1 MKDVKFINKG
11 DFISFIR
18 QKDYIWEKYL
28 DEGGLGKTVLIRDPV
43 IDEYF
48 VCKKYEPQPFINKL
62 EYYENFKNEI
72 KIMHRLFHNNIVR
85 IFNYYL
91 YPSKVTGFILM
102 DYINGENIESYLIW
116 SPEEINNLFGQTID
130 AFSYLEKFNI
140 LHRDIRPK
148 NILITKEKTV
158 KIIDFGFG
166 KQILSSNDFDKS
178 ISLNWLY
185 EKPDDFNNS
194 IYDFK
199 TEIYFVGK
207 LFETIIN
214 NYNISGFKYIDLL
227 KKMTIKSHDERI
239 NSFEQVKDFIL
250 NNSYIFDEY
259 FDYSEKRRFQDFM
272 DEIIPIFGEINA
284 DANYFNNIDQLVIEL
299 EDILKNNYLDNYIQ
313 NNTDILRAFVKG
325 NYTFYSNR
333 KVDVDS
339 LKSFIQLIRTSNTEK
354 KNMIKLGIV
363 NRLRVIKRMEIQE
376 KTFAD
381 DIPF

>member
-1 MKDVKFINKG
+1 LEFKNKG
-11 DFISFIR
+11 AIINFIR
-18 QKDYIWEKYL
+18 QKDYIWEKFL
-28 DEGGLGKTVLIRDPV
+28 DEGGLGKTALIRDPV

-48 VCKKYEPQPFINKL
+48 VCKKYEPQPYINKL

-85 IFNYYL
+85 IFNSYL
-91 YPSKVTGFILM
+91 YPSQVTGYILM
-102 DYINGENIESYLIW
+102 DYIDGENIESYLIC
-116 SPEEINNLFGQTID
+116 SPEEINNLFNQTID

-199 TEIYFVGK
+199 TEIYFIGK
-207 LFETIIN
+207 LFETIIS

-239 NSFEQVKDFIL
+239 DSFEQVKDFIL

-259 FDYSEKRRFQDFM
+259 FNYSEKQRFQDFM
-272 DEIIPIFGEINA
+272 DEIIPIFGEINT

-299 EDILKNNYLDNYIQ
+299 EDILKNNYLDNYVQ
-313 NNTDILRAFVKG
+313 NNIDISRAFVKG
-325 NYTFYSNR
+325 NYTFYSHK

-354 KNMIKLGIV
+354 KNMIKLGII
-363 NRLRVIKRMEIQE
+363 NRLRVIKRMEKQE

>member
-1 MKDVKFINKG
+1 MEFKNKG
-11 DFISFIR
+11 DNINFIR
-18 QKDYIWEKYL
+18 QRDYIWEKYL
-28 DEGGLGKTVLIRDPV
+28 DEGGLGKTALIRDPV
-43 IDEYF
+43 INEYF
-48 VCKKYEPQPFINKL
+48 VCNKYEPQLDNNKL

-72 KIMHRLFHNNIVR
+72 KIMHKLFHNNIVR

-102 DYINGENIESYLIW
+102 DYIDGENIESYLNS

-166 KQILSSNDFDKS
+166 KRVLSSNDFDKS

-214 NYNISGFKYIDLL
+214 NYNISGFKYTDLL
-227 KKMTIKSHDERI
+227 KKMVVKSHEERI
-239 NSFEQVKDFIL
+239 ASFEQVKDYIL
-250 NNSYIFDEY
+250 NNNYIFDDY
-259 FDYSEKRRFQDFM
+259 FDYLEKRKFQDFM
-272 DEIIPIFGEINA
+272 DKIIPIFGEINT
-284 DANYFNNIDQLVIEL
+284 DANYFNNIDQLVNEL
-299 EDILKNNYLDNYIQ
+299 EEVLKNNYLDNDIQ
-313 NNTDILRAFVKG
+313 NNIDILRAFVKG
-325 NYTFYSNR
+325 NYTFYSKR

-354 KNMIKLGIV
+354 KNMIKLGII
-363 NRLRVIKRMEIQE
+363 NKLRIIKKMEIQE
-376 KTFAD
+376 EAFNE